1 MSSTKKFAIM
11 ICGIENFEEKIIA
24 FLQIWT
30 NQGDRTIMDRGRRN
44 KHIIV
49 ADVSV
54 HGEGSQPPVRNQL
67 IFLREKYA
75 ERSETEKYA
84 ERSETEKYVF

>member
-1 MSSTKKFAIM
+1 
-11 ICGIENFEEKIIA
+11 
-24 FLQIWT
+24 
-30 NQGDRTIMDRGRRN
+30 MDKGRRN

-75 ERSETEKYA
+75 ERSETEKYVCFLMK
-84 ERSETEKYVF
+84 RNSKYIHLGLFAS